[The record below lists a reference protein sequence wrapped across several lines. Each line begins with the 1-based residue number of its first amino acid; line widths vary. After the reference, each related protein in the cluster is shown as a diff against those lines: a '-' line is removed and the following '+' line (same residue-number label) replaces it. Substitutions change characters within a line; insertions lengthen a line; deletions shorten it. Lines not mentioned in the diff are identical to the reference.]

1 MSREDQVTAGAAMLA
16 KARAEGHAFAFED
29 GALEEGIHEMKAQA
43 LEAVWDVQISR
54 TLKNPE
60 KRAVVIAWIERQ
72 TGRALPLNPD
82 SYGRERG

>member
-1 MSREDQVTAGAAMLA
+1 MRHRPNFRFLARILIALVIGAALFA
-16 KARAEGHAFAFED
+16 ASAFTQQSTQER
-29 GALEEGIHEMKAQA
+29 
-43 LEAVWDVQISR
+43 AVWDVQISR